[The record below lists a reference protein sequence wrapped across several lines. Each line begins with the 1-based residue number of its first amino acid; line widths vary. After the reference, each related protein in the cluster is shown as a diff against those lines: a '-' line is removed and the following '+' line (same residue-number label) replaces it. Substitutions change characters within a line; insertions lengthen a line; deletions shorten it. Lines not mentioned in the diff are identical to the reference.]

1 MKSFEFRLTVQSL
14 TGDAGGKP
22 ALSLFL
28 WEDGA
33 EWDWM
38 MNYVT
43 NDPSSEPPDPTIVGS
58 LFRNESLI
66 EKVQIGNGTLL
77 GSY

>member
-1 MKSFEFRLTVQSL
+1 MKSSESRLTVQSL
-14 TGDAGGKP
+14 IGDAGGKP
-22 ALSLFL
+22 ALSLFV

-33 EWDWM
+33 QWDWM

-43 NDPSSEPPDPTIVGS
+43 NNPFPEPPDPTIVGS
-58 LFRNESLI
+58 LLRNETFI
-66 EKVQIGNGTLL
+66 EELHKGNNPF